1 MTFVSDVF
9 VGDTYIVNYVPK
21 QVHQQQ
27 RPLESEAFGGPY
39 PWQRIHRWGRAYT
52 SSISQEWPV
61 AISQRLILLRAD
73 AFGIFT
79 YPEKLYVVK
88 DLVIERE
95 IIAWDDIDAGLFL
108 YLPVLLSETLAF
120 CKKVFLR
127 EFPAPVGFC
136 SFLEVSVDSH
146 AREAKHG
153 AGFEVS
159 MVRWRGK
166 NPCLRLNHL
175 C

>member
-1 MTFVSDVF
+1 MFVSNVI
-9 VGDTYIVNYVPK
+9 VGETYILKHVPR

-27 RPLESEAFGGPY
+27 RPLESEAFGGPG

-52 SSISQEWPV
+52 LNISQEWPV
-61 AISQRLILLRAD
+61 AISQRLRLLRAD
-73 AFGIFT
+73 AFGNFT

-88 DLVIERE
+88 DLVIERK

-108 YLPVLLSETLAF
+108 YLPVLLSETLSF
-120 CKKVFLR
+120 RKEVFLGK
-127 EFPAPVGFC
+127 FSAPVGFC
-136 SFLEVSVDSH
+136 SFLEVSIDSH
-146 AREAKHG
+146 TREAKHG
-153 AGFEVS
+153 AEFEVS

-166 NPCLRLNHL
+166 NPSLRLNHL